1 MHNTVNTAREPLTEI
16 PPTSTEQPFANTVT
30 TANYRGHIIT
40 LANMIKTY
48 CLTLPPICDVDKQ
61 GKLVIDTGWPVTLA
75 RPDWREIADTAMCLA
90 KSVIPAGECLWALRQ
105 VAPYLSSPLALV
117 GTALL
122 PGAIAKKIDVPD
134 FETLAQIGNN
144 DSFGL
149 NDDYQQ
155 TGRISATDRKLT
167 PIGNDDH
174 PFTGTYDGNNKII
187 TGLSD
192 CLFGT
197 VSKGTVANLKLN
209 AANIN
214 KTHPKELAA
223 VVACNLKNHGHIA
236 NITVK
241 DSVINTSGYESH
253 AAIGAAKVSKFSK
266 IENLKATGC
275 NVSATGD
282 NTYAAIG
289 AAGLNEVCSI
299 SALNVGQCYVTAS
312 GKGSNSAI
320 GAGYMHLKCNIQ
332 NLTVRRSNVL
342 TTEGSSKAAIG
353 SVEMRKGSAI
363 DTLVAKN
370 CAISTTGTHSLAAVG
385 SAEMQERSTID
396 TLDARN
402 CAVSTSGYQAHGAIG
417 AGVMKSWSSIHNM
430 ISKKCSV
437 ITGDVS
443 AGTGMSKAG
452 QDAHAGIGVG
462 KMEHETRLEKLKAAR
477 CFIHTHGEGG
487 YAGVGAGDASHGAR
501 LSDTQVNQCSITTER
516 RRAHVGFAAG
526 VATGAEVID
535 TTVFNST
542 AQVKGDAYACIDASV
557 GKAGCAKTDVR
568 GTIACNTTIDG
579 RLFKP
584 SRCDCIDLE
593 GFRNGSSLRRDPC
606 PEGSTSSLPPTLTS
620 VTPVSIATEPITPA
634 TPGNILL
641 GSEATYPAIPGTSTA
656 IDTLSTPV
664 SPESLTS
671 GIAISTAP
679 KPGNMTLGTDVTSPV
694 ISSTSRVIETP
705 ATPLALT
712 SLSTTT
718 IPLTTGSA
726 STISTSHVTTALSN
740 RVTTSSTL
748 FSSSIAP
755 NSTTA
760 IPIAPHSAAGISTP
774 RSPRDASILTTLPVS
789 NGATPSATPATDPGS
804 PTGILKSANISL
816 YLIPTLTVAVAAI
829 AITALAVFCLR
840 KKRQHE
846 YEQPAEMFEMN
857 NLRSLPG
864 RETPEPS
871 RSDARYGFNLLFTEE
886 SYAIATDRR
895 PITFPENGQ
904 PAGQHEELTEKKPD
918 TKEPLRVPL
927 PPINGETNEKNN
939 DDSETPLTIVLPPK
953 TLNVHKQYRK

>member
-16 PPTSTEQPFANTVT
+16 PPASTKQPFASIVT

-48 CLTLPPICDVDKQ
+48 CLTLPPICDVDEQ

-134 FETLAQIGNN
+134 FETLAQIGKN
-144 DSFGL
+144 DSLRLDG
-149 NDDYQQ
+149 NYQQ
-155 TGRISATDRKLT
+155 TGLISATGRKLP
-167 PIGNDDH
+167 PIGNDDR
-174 PFTGTYDGNNKII
+174 PFTGTYDGNNKTI

-197 VSKGTVANLKLN
+197 VSNGTVANMKLTK
-209 AANIN
+209 ANVT
-214 KTHPKELAA
+214 KTHPEELAA
-223 VVACNLKNHGHIA
+223 VVACNLENHGRIA

-241 DSVINTSGYESH
+241 DSVINTSGHESH
-253 AAIGAAKVSKFSK
+253 AAIGAATVYQGE
-266 IENLKATGC
+266 IVNLKAISC
-275 NVSATGD
+275 NVFTKGNNAHT
-282 NTYAAIG
+282 AIG
-289 AAGLNEVCSI
+289 AAELKQESRI
-299 SALNVGQCYVTAS
+299 SDLIARQCRVSAS
-312 GKGSNSAI
+312 GAGSNSAI
-320 GAGYMHLKCNIQ
+320 VAGYMQKDCKIAD
-332 NLTVRRSNVL
+332 LTVKHSHVASTN
-342 TTEGSSKAAIG
+342 SSSRAAIG
-353 SVEMRKGSAI
+353 SAMMFVGSTINNLDA
-363 DTLVAKN
+363 TN
-370 CAISTTGTHSLAAVG
+370 CTVSTTGSGSPAAVG
-385 SAEMQERSTID
+385 SAEMHQVSKID
-396 TLDARN
+396 TLNTRN
-402 CAVSTSGYQAHGAIG
+402 CAVSTSGRQSHGAIG
-417 AGVMKSWSSIHNM
+417 AGIMWSGSSIHNQ
-430 ISKKCSV
+430 ISKKCNVS
-437 ITGDVS
+437 TGNDVT
-443 AGTGMSKAG
+443 AGADMLNAG
-452 QDAHAGIGVG
+452 VNAYAGIGAGVMKPG
-462 KMEHETRLEKLKAAR
+462 TRLENLNAAK
-477 CFIHTHGEGG
+477 CFIHTRGQFG
-487 YAGVGAGDASHGAR
+487 YAGVGVGKAGHSAR
-501 LSDTQVNQCSITTER
+501 LSDTQVNQCRITTEGQQ
-516 RRAHVGFAAG
+516 AHVGFAAG
-526 VATGAEVID
+526 QAIGAVVID

-542 AQVKGDAYACIDASV
+542 AQVKGNNAYACIGAGSV
-557 GKAGCAKTDVR
+557 DCAESNVK
-568 GTIACNTTIDG
+568 GTIACNVTING
-579 RLFKP
+579 KLSTP

-606 PEGSTSSLPPTLTS
+606 PQGSTSSLPPALTS

-656 IDTLSTPV
+656 IDALSTPV
-664 SPESLTS
+664 SPESMTS

-694 ISSTSRVIETP
+694 ISSTSRVIEAP

-712 SLSTTT
+712 SLPTTT

-726 STISTSHVTTALSN
+726 STISTSHVTTALSD
-740 RVTTSSTL
+740 RITTSSTL

-755 NSTTA
+755 SSTTA
-760 IPIAPHSAAGISTP
+760 IPIVPHSAAGISTP

-789 NGATPSATPATDPGS
+789 NGATPSAPPATDPGS

-846 YEQPAEMFEMN
+846 YEQPAEMLEMN

-904 PAGQHEELTEKKPD
+904 PAGHHEELTEKKPD

-953 TLNVHKQYRK
+953 ALNVHKQYRK